1 MQNSGENSIKKCL
14 IVGGGGFIGS
24 YIARILSRRQ
34 DYTVFVGGRS
44 SSPRYKLPNNAVYLQ
59 MNIGDSD
66 FSHDLIADYQVII
79 DLAYASVPMTSF
91 VDPVQDVT
99 SNLPATV
106 NLIKKASES
115 KLERFVL
122 VSSGGT
128 VYGNPISLPIDE
140 NHPTNPVSPYGI
152 TKLAAEKYGLM
163 YHRSHGLPIV
173 IVRPGN
179 PYGPNQRGNLG
190 QGFIGTA
197 IFSALSNKSIQIFGE
212 RGTLRDYIFVSDLAE
227 GIVASLDH
235 GSPGA
240 TYNIGTGIGL
250 DNRSILDQLSVI
262 ANADGYDLSVVN
274 VPARPFDVSAN
285 VLSSARLTYVS
296 RWRPRIDFQEG
307 LAQTWNWAKTT
318 LS

>member
-1 MQNSGENSIKKCL
+1 MQSSGENPIKKCL

-24 YIARILSRRQ
+24 HIAQILSIRQ
-34 DYTVFVGGRS
+34 DYAVFVGGRS
-44 SSPRYKLPNNAVYLQ
+44 ESPRYALPKNVAYLQ
-59 MNIGDSD
+59 MDIGASE
-66 FSHDLIADYQVII
+66 FSHEWIADYQVII

-99 SNLPATV
+99 SNLPSTV
-106 NLIKKASES
+106 NLIKKSSES
-115 KLERFVL
+115 NLERFVL

-128 VYGNPISLPIDE
+128 VYGNPVSLPIDE

-197 IFSALSNKSIQIFGE
+197 IFSVLSNKTIQIFGE

-227 GIVASLDH
+227 GIVAALDY

-250 DNRSILDQLSVI
+250 DNRSILDQLTVI
-262 ANADGYDLSVVN
+262 ANADGYDLTVVN
-274 VPARPFDVSAN
+274 VPARSFDVSAN
-285 VLSSARLTYVS
+285 VLSPARLTYVS

-307 LAQTWNWAKTT
+307 LAQTWDWAKTV

>member
-1 MQNSGENSIKKCL
+1 MQSSGEKRVKKCL

-24 YIARILSRRQ
+24 HIAQILSSRQ
-34 DYTVFVGGRS
+34 DYAVFVGGRS
-44 SSPRYKLPNNAVYLQ
+44 ESPRYELPKNVTYLQ
-59 MNIGDSD
+59 MDIGASD
-66 FSHDLIADYQVII
+66 FSHDSIADYQVII

-91 VDPVQDVT
+91 VDPVLDVT
-99 SNLPATV
+99 SNLPSTV

-128 VYGNPISLPIDE
+128 VYGNPVSLPIDE

-197 IFSALSNKSIQIFGE
+197 IFSVLSNKTIQIFGE

-227 GIVASLDH
+227 GIVAALDY

-240 TYNIGTGIGL
+240 TYNIGMGIGL
-250 DNRSILDQLSVI
+250 DNRSILDQLTVI
-262 ANADGYDLSVVN
+262 ANADGYDLTVVN

-285 VLSSARLTYVS
+285 VLSAARLTYVS

-307 LAQTWNWAKTT
+307 LAQTWNWAKTVV
-318 LS
+318 S